1 MARKRNE
8 ARSISTEGTAAQA
21 THRRSVR
28 ASVPPSVAAEPAS
41 SPEPQPAVLET
52 PTTQLSEQD
61 EIAKVAFA
69 YWEARGRQGGS
80 PEDDWARAEK
90 EVRSRRRD

>member
-1 MARKRNE
+1 
-8 ARSISTEGTAAQA
+8 
-21 THRRSVR
+21 VR
-28 ASVPPSVAAEPAS
+28 ASVPPPSVAAAPAS

-52 PTTQLSEQD
+52 PTTQLSERE

-80 PEDDWARAEK
+80 AEEDWARAEK
-90 EVRSRRRD
+90 EVRSRRLV